1 MRYDIPSLT
10 QWIGGAM
17 RLGRDTIRNDHIGKE
32 VSIAS
37 SDVICAFGTI
47 T

>member
-1 MRYDIPSLT
+1 M
-10 QWIGGAM
+10 
-17 RLGRDTIRNDHIGKE
+17 GRDTIRNYHIGKE

-47 T
+47 A